1 MYCKSIINAIC
12 NALASNSALSNIT
25 VISEFPAVKQDV
37 PLQKAVISVGLEGVE
52 ITGTD
57 TDVAMSVSAS
67 PVYYKFGLS
76 LCVPKSKTGT
86 TCHDAVDKVLTALK
100 SFITSYKVTDITV
113 GEMKYSGTLG
123 ALTVPITLRI
133 YKGNAY

>member
-1 MYCKSIINAIC
+1 MYCKQIINAIR
-12 NALASNSALSNIT
+12 NDLVSAGALSDIS
-25 VISEFPAVKQDV
+25 VVSEFPSVKQDV

-52 ITGTD
+52 ISGTD
-57 TDVAMSVSAS
+57 TDVPISTSAS
-67 PVYYKFGLS
+67 PVYYQFGLT

-86 TCHDAVDKVLTALK
+86 NCHDAVDRVLTALK
-100 SFITSYKVTDITV
+100 STVADYKVTNITV
-113 GEMKYSGTLG
+113 GSVKYSSTLG